1 MAGTCSLAIRR
12 PVYRRRDSH
21 PGSTAE
27 LENLDGDA
35 KGKGTS
41 GDPVRPKVPM
51 RRTGADC
58 SVVVMK
64 WGNAHGAKGA
74 GHSRRD
80 RRVNGTPEEPVVS
93 TEDGSLQWVARAV

>member
-1 MAGTCSLAIRR
+1 MEDTCLLTMWC
-12 PVYRRRDSH
+12 PVYRGRD
-21 PGSTAE
+21 PDLGFRAE

-35 KGKGTS
+35 KGKGAS
-41 GDPVRPKVPM
+41 GDPVRLKVPM

-58 SVVVMK
+58 SVVAMK

-74 GHSRRD
+74 GHSSRY
-80 RRVNGTPEEPVVS
+80 RRVNGKPEEPVVS

>member
-1 MAGTCSLAIRR
+1 MEDTYLLTMRC

-21 PGSTAE
+21 SGSRTE
-27 LENLDGDA
+27 LETLIGDV
-35 KGKGTS
+35 KGKRTS
-41 GDPVRPKVPM
+41 GDPTRPKVPM
-51 RRTGADC
+51 RRSGSDRLIL
-58 SVVVMK
+58 VMK

>member
-1 MAGTCSLAIRR
+1 MEETYVLTMWC
-12 PVYRRRDSH
+12 PVYRGRD
-21 PGSTAE
+21 PDLGFRAE

-35 KGKGTS
+35 KGKSTS

-58 SVVVMK
+58 SVVAMK

-74 GHSRRD
+74 GHPRRD
-80 RRVNGTPEEPVVS
+80 RRVRKPEEPAVS
-93 TEDGSLQWVARAV
+93 TEDGSLQWGARAV

>member
-1 MAGTCSLAIRR
+1 MGETYVLSMWC
-12 PVYRRRDSH
+12 PVYRGRD
-21 PGSTAE
+21 PDLGFRAE

-58 SVVVMK
+58 SVVCAGQRVS
-64 WGNAHGAKGA
+64 HGG
-74 GHSRRD
+74 
-80 RRVNGTPEEPVVS
+80 
-93 TEDGSLQWVARAV
+93 